1 MNNMQLSPQE
11 MQQKTFEY
19 LGYMLHHKKASIL
32 NLVKKNGIGISKNPN
47 DSELQIAVLDGIKN
61 YPKFNADLKVFLI
74 ENASK
79 QFVNASG
86 ANAMESIFGKK
97 TFANISGSEIVEWGT
112 DGGYD
117 KDYNWYYDS
126 DITYNTGTGAGNASS
141 TNASTS
147 SSSNNSFWGNLGSVV
162 GSQDFLKNL
171 LNTGLGYAS
180 NSLNANVQQDT
191 AAAQLELI
199 NAQKELAKAQAAAA
213 AAAKSGATANNK
225 PTWLMPVLIGGGV
238 VLAIT
243 LTVIIVKSTSKKNG

>member
-86 ANAMESIFGKK
+86 ANAMQAVFDRK
-97 TFANISGSEIVEWGT
+97 TFANISGSSIVEY
-112 DGGYD
+112 DDYGGFD
-117 KDYNWYYDS
+117 AQGNYYLAS
-126 DITYNTGTGAGNASS
+126 DINFTQPNNS
-141 TNASTS
+141 S